1 MKSIKLFTLYLTDR
15 LPGKSESLLTPS
27 SFLLVLFLYLFLKHT
42 DTMFLLPPGLF
53 SILLASGLVSR
64 IPCLQPATA
73 ESMRLVKRAVLS
85 MWAVLLCITCLYH
98 VLNNL
103 TSRYPTQCSLFS
115 SKPPPPHLPVS
126 HLLAMAVTQSFKPK
140 LSELSLPFALY
151 NLNSTIQQPLH
162 LTELYPSNIA
172 YVIHLCHL

>member
-1 MKSIKLFTLYLTDR
+1 MKSIRLFTLYLTDR

-42 DTMFLLPPGLF
+42 DTMFLLLPGLF

-73 ESMRLVKRAVLS
+73 ESMRLVERAVLS
-85 MWAVLLCITCLYH
+85 MWAVLLSITCLYH

-115 SKPPPPHLPVS
+115 SKPPHPICLYLLCWQWQSHS
-126 HLLAMAVTQSFKPK
+126 HLNQNSQSYPYP
-140 LSELSLPFALY
+140 LPFITLTVQSSSHY
-151 NLNSTIQQPLH
+151 ILLN
-162 LTELYPSNIA
+162 Y
-172 YVIHLCHL
+172 IHQI

>member
-1 MKSIKLFTLYLTDR
+1 MKSIRLFTLYLTDR

-27 SFLLVLFLYLFLKHT
+27 SFLLALFLYLFLKHK

-73 ESMRLVKRAVLS
+73 ESMRLVERAVLS
-85 MWAVLLCITCLYH
+85 MWAVLLYITCLYH

-115 SKPPPPHLPVS
+115 SKPPPHLPVS

-140 LSELSLPFALY
+140 LSELFLTLC
-151 NLNSTIQQPLH
+151 PL
-162 LTELYPSNIA
+162 
-172 YVIHLCHL
+172 